1 MISDYLML
9 LTGIIEQPRGTS
21 TLFAFVQSVWEE
33 LRVSRTLNYVDIDF
47 VRIQSRQDM
56 TMDLLVE
63 GERNVI
69 L

>member
-1 MISDYLML
+1 ML
-9 LTGIIEQPRGTS
+9 LAGKIEQPLGTS

-33 LRVSRTLNYVDIDF
+33 LRVNRTLNHVDIDF